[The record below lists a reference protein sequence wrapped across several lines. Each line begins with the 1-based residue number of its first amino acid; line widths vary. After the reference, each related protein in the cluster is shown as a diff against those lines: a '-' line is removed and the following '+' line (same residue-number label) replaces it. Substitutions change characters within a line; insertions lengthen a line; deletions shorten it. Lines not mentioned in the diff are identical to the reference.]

1 MIIKSF
7 ELNKLKL
14 NNYKFYLFYGDNEG
28 LKEEAIEKNIFDQN
42 YQDKIYRY
50 EEKEILD
57 NIDNFFNSI
66 LTKSFFDNEKLIII
80 NRATDKI
87 RETIEGLIEKNP
99 EDIRIIL
106 NSKNLEK
113 KSTLRKLFEKE
124 KSIVCVPFYEDNNQ
138 TLNSIISL
146 FFRNKKIPISQQLIN
161 ILVERSRGDRKN
173 LNNELEKIESFSLN
187 KKNLNIEEIIKLTNL
202 ADNYSASE
210 LVDHSLAKN
219 TRKTVTILSENNYS
233 DEDNIIIIRTLLA
246 KLKRLVKIFELVDE
260 KNNIEQAISA
270 CKPPI
275 FWKDKPLVTQQIQSW
290 EKEHLKNLIYKT
302 NEIELL
308 VKKNSVLAKN
318 ILADF
323 IINNSRKANS

>member
-7 ELNKLKL
+7 ELNKLEL

-28 LKEEAIEKNIFDQN
+28 SKEEAIKNIFEQN
-42 YQDKIYRY
+42 YLDKIYRY

-66 LTKSFFDNEKLIII
+66 LTKSFFDNEKLVII

-87 RETIEGLIEKNP
+87 RDTIEGLIEKNP
-99 EDIRIIL
+99 EDIKIIL

-113 KSTLRKLFEKE
+113 KSTLRKIFEKD
-124 KSIVCVPFYEDNNQ
+124 KSIICVPFYEDNNQ

-161 ILVERSRGDRKN
+161 VLIERSRGDRKN
-173 LNNELEKIESFSLN
+173 LNNELEKIDAYLLN
-187 KKNLNIEEIIKLTNL
+187 KKNLNLEEIIKLTNL
-202 ADNYSASE
+202 AENYNASE

-219 TRKTVTILSENNYS
+219 TRKTVTILNENNYS

-246 KLKRLVKIFELVDE
+246 KLKRLVKIHELVEE
-260 KNNIEQAISA
+260 KNNIEQAVSA
-270 CKPPI
+270 SKPPI
-275 FWKDKPLVTQQIQSW
+275 FWKDKPLVIQQIRSW
-290 EKEHLKNLIYKT
+290 KKEHLKDLIYKT
-302 NEIELL
+302 NDIEFLI
-308 VKKNSVLAKN
+308 KKNSTIAKN
-318 ILADF
+318 ILSDF
-323 IINNSRKANS
+323 IINNSRKTNN

>member
-1 MIIKSF
+1 MILKSF
-7 ELNKLKL
+7 ELTKVKL

-28 LKEEAIEKNIFDQN
+28 LKEENIKNLFEKN
-42 YQDKIYRY
+42 YHDKIHRY
-50 EEKEILD
+50 DEKEILD
-57 NIDNFFNSI
+57 DLNIFFNSV
-66 LTKSFFDNEKLIII
+66 LTKSFFDNQKLIII

-87 RETIEGLIEKNP
+87 SKIIEDLMEKNP
-99 EDIRIIL
+99 EDIQIII

-124 KSIVCVPFYEDNNQ
+124 KAIVCVPFYEDNNQ
-138 TLNSIISL
+138 TLNSIVNL
-146 FFRNKKIPISQQLIN
+146 FFRNKKIPVSQQLIN
-161 ILVERSRGDRKN
+161 ILIERSKGDRKN
-173 LNNELEKIESFSLN
+173 LNNELDKIETYSLN

-233 DEDNIIIIRTLLA
+233 DDDNIIIIRTLLA
-246 KLKRLVKIFELVDE
+246 KLKRLVKIYELIDK

-275 FWKDKPLVTQQIQSW
+275 FWKDKSLVTQQIKSW
-290 EKEHLKNLIYKT
+290 EKDHLINLIYKT

-308 VKKNSVLAKN
+308 VKKNSVPAKN

-323 IINNSRKANS
+323 IINNSKKTSN

>member
-1 MIIKSF
+1 MILKST
-7 ELNKLKL
+7 ELNTLKL
-14 NNYKFYLFYGDNEG
+14 NLYNFYLFYGVNEG
-28 LKEEAIEKNIFDQN
+28 LKEETIKNLFEIN
-42 YQDKIYRY
+42 YLDKIYRY

-57 NIDNFFNSI
+57 NINSFFENV
-66 LTKSFFDNEKLIII
+66 LTKSFFDNKKLIII
-80 NRATDKI
+80 NRVTDKI
-87 RETIEGLIEKNP
+87 RTIIEELIEKNP
-99 EDIRIIL
+99 EDIQIIL

-113 KSTLRKLFEKE
+113 KSTLRKIFEKD

-138 TLNSIISL
+138 TLNSIVNL
-146 FFRNKKIPISQQLIN
+146 FFREKKIPISQQLIN
-161 ILVERSRGDRKN
+161 ILIERSRGDRKN
-173 LNNELEKIESFSLN
+173 LNNELEKIENFSLN
-187 KKNLNIEEIIKLTNL
+187 KKNLNIQEIIKLTNL

-219 TRKTVTILSENNYS
+219 TRKTVTILGENNYS

-246 KLKRLVKIFELVDE
+246 KLKRLLKIYELVDE

-275 FWKDKPLVTQQIQSW
+275 FWKDKLLVTQQIRSW
-290 EKEHLKNLIYKT
+290 KKDHLKNLIYKT

-308 VKKNSVLAKN
+308 IKKNSVLAKN

-323 IINNSRKANS
+323 IINNSKKTNN

>member
-1 MIIKSF
+1 MILKSF
-7 ELNKLKL
+7 ELNKIKL

-28 LKEEAIEKNIFDQN
+28 LKEENIKNLFEKN
-42 YQDKIYRY
+42 YQDKIHRY

-57 NIDNFFNSI
+57 DINIFFNSV

-87 RETIEGLIEKNP
+87 KTIIEELMEKNP
-99 EDIRIIL
+99 EDIQIIL

-124 KSIVCVPFYEDNNQ
+124 KSIVCIPFYEDNNQ

-161 ILVERSRGDRKN
+161 VLVERSRGDRKN
-173 LNNELEKIESFSLN
+173 LNNELEKIENFSLN
-187 KKNLNIEEIIKLTNL
+187 KKNLNIQEIIKLTNL

-246 KLKRLVKIFELVDE
+246 KLKRLVKIYDLIDE

-275 FWKDKPLVTQQIQSW
+275 FWKDKPLVTQQIRSW
-290 EKEHLKNLIYKT
+290 KKDRLEQLIYKT

-323 IINNSRKANS
+323 IINNSKKTNN

>member
-1 MIIKSF
+1 MILKSF
-7 ELNKLKL
+7 ELTKIKL
-14 NNYKFYLFYGDNEG
+14 NSYKFYLFYGDNEG
-28 LKEEAIEKNIFDQN
+28 LKEENIKSLFEKN
-42 YQDKIYRY
+42 YQDKIHKY

-57 NIDNFFNSI
+57 NINIFFNSV
-66 LTKSFFDNEKLIII
+66 LTKSFFDNKKLIII

-87 RETIEGLIEKNP
+87 RTTMEDLMEKNP
-99 EDIRIIL
+99 EDIQIIL

-124 KSIVCVPFYEDNNQ
+124 KSIICVPFYEDNNQ

-146 FFRNKKIPISQQLIN
+146 FFRNKRIPISQQLIN
-161 ILVERSRGDRKN
+161 ILIERSRGDRKN

-187 KKNLNIEEIIKLTNL
+187 KKKLDIEEIIKLSSL
-202 ADNYSASE
+202 ADNYDASE

-246 KLKRLVKIFELVDE
+246 KLKRLVKIYELVDE
-260 KNNIEQAISA
+260 KNNIEQAISM

-275 FWKDKPLVTQQIQSW
+275 FWKDKPLVSQQIQFW
-290 EKEHLKNLIYKT
+290 NKNLLKDLIYKT

-323 IINNSRKANS
+323 IINNSKKTNN

>member
-1 MIIKSF
+1 MILKSF

-14 NNYKFYLFYGDNEG
+14 ENYNFYLFYGDNEG
-28 LKEEAIEKNIFDQN
+28 LKEDTIKSFFVKKYQN
-42 YQDKIYRY
+42 KIHRY

-57 NIDNFFNSI
+57 NIDDFYNNVF
-66 LTKSFFDNEKLIII
+66 TKSFFDNEKLIII
-80 NRATDKI
+80 NRVSDKI
-87 RETIEGLIEKNP
+87 REIIEELIEKKT
-99 EDIRIIL
+99 EDIQFIL

-113 KSTLRKLFEKE
+113 KSTLRKLFEKQ
-124 KSIVCVPFYEDNNQ
+124 KSIVCIPFYEDNNQ

-161 ILVERSRGDRKN
+161 VLVERSRGDRKN
-173 LNNELEKIESFSLN
+173 LNNELEKIENFSLN
-187 KKNLNIEEIIKLTNL
+187 KKNLSIQEIIKLTNL

-219 TRKTVTILSENNYS
+219 TRKTVTILGENNYS

-246 KLKRLVKIFELVDE
+246 KLKRLVKIYELVDE

-275 FWKDKPLVTQQIQSW
+275 FWKDKPLVIQQIRSW
-290 EKEHLKNLIYKT
+290 KKDGLEQLIYKT

-308 VKKNSVLAKN
+308 VKKNSALAKN

-323 IINNSRKANS
+323 IINNSKKTNN

>member
-1 MIIKSF
+1 MILKSF
-7 ELNKLKL
+7 ELAKIKQ

-28 LKEEAIEKNIFDQN
+28 LKEENIKNLFEKNYQN
-42 YQDKIYRY
+42 KIHKY

-57 NIDNFFNSI
+57 NTNNFFNSV

-80 NRATDKI
+80 NRVTDKI
-87 RETIEGLIEKNP
+87 RTTIEDLMEKNL
-99 EDIRIIL
+99 EDIQIIL

-161 ILVERSRGDRKN
+161 VLIERSRGDRKN

-219 TRKTVTILSENNYS
+219 TRKTVTILNENNYS

-246 KLKRLVKIFELVDE
+246 KLKRLVKIYELIDGE
-260 KNNIEQAISA
+260 NNIEQAISM

-275 FWKDKPLVTQQIQSW
+275 FWKDKPLVTQQIRSW
-290 EKEHLKNLIYKT
+290 KKNELKNLIYDS

-308 VKKNSVLAKN
+308 IKKNSSVAKN
-318 ILADF
+318 ILSDF
-323 IINNSRKANS
+323 IISNSKKINN

>member
-7 ELNKLKL
+7 ELNKIKL
-14 NNYKFYLFYGDNEG
+14 NDYKFYLLYGDNEG
-28 LKEEAIEKNIFDQN
+28 LKEETIKSLFEKE
-42 YQDKIYRY
+42 YPDKIQRY

-57 NIDNFFNSI
+57 NINNFFNSV

-80 NRATDKI
+80 NRTTDKI
-87 RETIEGLIEKNP
+87 REIVEELLEKNP
-99 EDIRIIL
+99 EDLKIIL

-113 KSTLRKLFEKE
+113 KSTLRKFFEKE
-124 KSIVCVPFYEDNNQ
+124 KSIICVPFYEDNNQ

-161 ILVERSRGDRKN
+161 ILIERSRGDRKN
-173 LNNELEKIESFSLN
+173 LNNELRKIESYSLN
-187 KKNLNIEEIIKLTNL
+187 KKKINLEEIIKLTNL

-219 TRKTVTILSENNYS
+219 TRKTVTILNENNYS

-246 KLKRLVKIFELVDE
+246 KLKRLVKIYELVDE

-275 FWKDKPLVTQQIQSW
+275 FWKDKPLVAQQIKSW
-290 EKEHLKNLIYKT
+290 NKNNLKNLIYKT

-308 VKKNSVLAKN
+308 IKKNSAIAKN
-318 ILADF
+318 ILSNF
-323 IINNSRKANS
+323 IINNSKKANN

>member
-1 MIIKSF
+1 MIYKSF
-7 ELNKLKL
+7 ELSKIKL
-14 NNYKFYLFYGDNEG
+14 NNHKFYLFYGENEG
-28 LKEEAIEKNIFDQN
+28 LKDETIKNLFEKN
-42 YQDKIYRY
+42 YQDKIQRY

-57 NIDNFFNSI
+57 NIDSFFNGV

-87 RETIEGLIEKNP
+87 STTIEELMEKNP
-99 EDIRIIL
+99 EDIKIIL

-113 KSTLRKLFEKE
+113 KSTLRKFFEKE
-124 KSIVCVPFYEDNNQ
+124 KSIICVPFYEDNNQ

-146 FFRNKKIPISQQLIN
+146 FFRNKRIPISQQLIN
-161 ILVERSRGDRKN
+161 ILIERSRGDRKN

-260 KNNIEQAISA
+260 KNSIEQAISA

-275 FWKDKPLVTQQIQSW
+275 FWKDKPLVTQQILSW
-290 EKEHLKNLIYKT
+290 EKKHLKNLIYKT
-302 NEIELL
+302 TEIELL

-323 IINNSRKANS
+323 IISNSRKANS

>member
-1 MIIKSF
+1 MILKSF

-14 NNYKFYLFYGDNEG
+14 ENYNFYLFYGDNEG
-28 LKEEAIEKNIFDQN
+28 LKEDTIKSFFVKKYQN
-42 YQDKIYRY
+42 KIHRY

-57 NIDNFFNSI
+57 NIDDFYNNVF
-66 LTKSFFDNEKLIII
+66 TKSFFDNEKLIII
-80 NRATDKI
+80 NRVSDKI
-87 RETIEGLIEKNP
+87 REIIEELIEKKT
-99 EDIRIIL
+99 EDIQFIL

-113 KSTLRKLFEKE
+113 KSTLRKLFEKQ
-124 KSIVCVPFYEDNNQ
+124 KSIVCIPFYEDNNQ

-161 ILVERSRGDRKN
+161 VLIERSRGDRKN
-173 LNNELEKIESFSLN
+173 LNNELEKIENFSLN

-219 TRKTVTILSENNYS
+219 TRKTVTILGENNYS

-246 KLKRLVKIFELVDE
+246 KLKRLVKIYELVDE

-275 FWKDKPLVTQQIQSW
+275 FWKDKPLVIQQIRSW
-290 EKEHLKNLIYKT
+290 KKDALEQLIYKT

-323 IINNSRKANS
+323 IINNSKKTNN

>member
-1 MIIKSF
+1 MILKSF

-14 NNYKFYLFYGDNEG
+14 EDYNFYLFYGDNEG
-28 LKEEAIEKNIFDQN
+28 LKEDTIKNFFLKKYQN
-42 YQDKIYRY
+42 KIHRY

-57 NIDNFFNSI
+57 NIDDFYNNVF
-66 LTKSFFDNEKLIII
+66 TKSFFDNEKLIII
-80 NRATDKI
+80 NRVTDKI
-87 RETIEGLIEKNP
+87 REIIEELIEKKT
-99 EDIRIIL
+99 EDIQFIL

-113 KSTLRKLFEKE
+113 KSTLRKLFEKQ
-124 KSIVCVPFYEDNNQ
+124 KSIVCIPFYEDNNQ

-161 ILVERSRGDRKN
+161 VLVERSRGDRKN
-173 LNNELEKIESFSLN
+173 LNNELEKIENFSLN
-187 KKNLNIEEIIKLTNL
+187 KKNLNINEIIKLTNL

-219 TRKTVTILSENNYS
+219 TRKTVTILGENNYS

-246 KLKRLVKIFELVDE
+246 KLKRLVKIYELVDE
-260 KNNIEQAISA
+260 KSNIEQAISA

-275 FWKDKPLVTQQIQSW
+275 FWKDKPLVIQQIRSW
-290 EKEHLKNLIYKT
+290 KKDGLEKLIYKT

-308 VKKNSVLAKN
+308 VKKNSALAKN

-323 IINNSRKANS
+323 IINNSKKTNN

>member
-7 ELNKLKL
+7 ELNKLEL

-28 LKEEAIEKNIFDQN
+28 SKEETIKNLFEKN
-42 YQDKIYRY
+42 YLDKIYRY

-87 RETIEGLIEKNP
+87 RETLEDLIEKNP
-99 EDIRIIL
+99 EDIKIIL

-113 KSTLRKLFEKE
+113 KSTLRKIFEKE
-124 KSIVCVPFYEDNNQ
+124 KSIICVPFYEDNSQ

-146 FFRNKKIPISQQLIN
+146 FFRNKKISISQQLIN
-161 ILVERSRGDRKN
+161 VLIERSRGDRKN
-173 LNNELEKIESFSLN
+173 LNNELEKIEAFLLN
-187 KKNLNIEEIIKLTNL
+187 KKNLNLEEVIRLTNL
-202 ADNYSASE
+202 ADNYNASE

-219 TRKTVTILSENNYS
+219 TRKTVAILNENNYS

-246 KLKRLVKIFELVDE
+246 KLKRLLKIHELVDE
-260 KNNIEQAISA
+260 KNNIEQAVSA
-270 CKPPI
+270 SKPPV
-275 FWKDKPLVTQQIQSW
+275 FWKDKPLVIQQVMSW
-290 EKEHLKNLIYKT
+290 KKEHLKNLIYKT

-308 VKKNSVLAKN
+308 IKKNSTTARN
-318 ILADF
+318 ILSDF
-323 IINNSRKANS
+323 IINNSKKTNN

>member
-1 MIIKSF
+1 MILKSF
-7 ELNKLKL
+7 ELPKIKL

-28 LKEEAIEKNIFDQN
+28 LKEEIIKNLFEKN
-42 YQDKIYRY
+42 YQDKIHRY

-57 NIDNFFNSI
+57 NINTFFNSV
-66 LTKSFFDNEKLIII
+66 LTKSFFDNEKLIIV

-87 RETIEGLIEKNP
+87 RIIIEDLMEKNP
-99 EDIRIIL
+99 EDIQIIL

-124 KSIVCVPFYEDNNQ
+124 KSTVCVPFYEDNNQ

-161 ILVERSRGDRKN
+161 VLVERSRGDRKN
-173 LNNELEKIESFSLN
+173 LNNELEKIENFSLN
-187 KKNLNIEEIIKLTNL
+187 KKNLNIQEIIKLTNL

-210 LVDHSLAKN
+210 LVDYSLAKN
-219 TRKTVTILSENNYS
+219 TRKTVTILGENNYS

-246 KLKRLVKIFELVDE
+246 KLKRLVKIYELVDE

-270 CKPPI
+270 CKPPV
-275 FWKDKPLVTQQIQSW
+275 FWKDKPLVTQQIRSW
-290 EKEHLKNLIYKT
+290 NKNLLKDLIYKT

-323 IINNSRKANS
+323 IINNSKKTNN

>member
-1 MIIKSF
+1 MILKSF

-14 NNYKFYLFYGDNEG
+14 EDYNFYLFYGDNEG
-28 LKEEAIEKNIFDQN
+28 LKEDTIKNFFLKKYQN
-42 YQDKIYRY
+42 KIHRY

-57 NIDNFFNSI
+57 NIDDFYNNVF
-66 LTKSFFDNEKLIII
+66 TKSFFDNEKLIII
-80 NRATDKI
+80 NRVSDKI
-87 RETIEGLIEKNP
+87 REIIEELIEKKT
-99 EDIRIIL
+99 EDIQFIL

-113 KSTLRKLFEKE
+113 KSTLRKLFEKQ
-124 KSIVCVPFYEDNNQ
+124 KSIVCIPFYEDNNQ

-161 ILVERSRGDRKN
+161 VLVERSRGDRKN
-173 LNNELEKIESFSLN
+173 LNNELEKIENFSLN
-187 KKNLNIEEIIKLTNL
+187 KKNLNIQEIIKLTNL

-219 TRKTVTILSENNYS
+219 TRKTVTILGENNYS

-246 KLKRLVKIFELVDE
+246 KLKRLVKIYELVDE

-275 FWKDKPLVTQQIQSW
+275 FWKDKPLVIQQIRSW
-290 EKEHLKNLIYKT
+290 KKDGLEQLIYKT

-308 VKKNSVLAKN
+308 VKKNSALAKN

-323 IINNSRKANS
+323 IINNSKKTNN

>member
-1 MIIKSF
+1 MILKSF

-14 NNYKFYLFYGDNEG
+14 ENYNFYLFYGDNEG
-28 LKEEAIEKNIFDQN
+28 LKEDTIKNFFVKKYQN
-42 YQDKIYRY
+42 KIHRY

-57 NIDNFFNSI
+57 NIDDFYNNVF
-66 LTKSFFDNEKLIII
+66 TKSFFDNEKLIII
-80 NRATDKI
+80 NRVSDKI
-87 RETIEGLIEKNP
+87 REIIEELIEKKT
-99 EDIRIIL
+99 EDIQFIL

-113 KSTLRKLFEKE
+113 KSTLRKLFEKQ
-124 KSIVCVPFYEDNNQ
+124 KSIVCIPFYEDNNQ

-161 ILVERSRGDRKN
+161 VLIERSRGDRKN
-173 LNNELEKIESFSLN
+173 LNNELEKIENFSLN

-219 TRKTVTILSENNYS
+219 TRKTVTILGENNYS

-246 KLKRLVKIFELVDE
+246 KLKRLVKIYELVDE

-275 FWKDKPLVTQQIQSW
+275 FWKDKPLVIQQIRSW
-290 EKEHLKNLIYKT
+290 KKDGLEQLIYKT

-308 VKKNSVLAKN
+308 VKKNSALAKN

-323 IINNSRKANS
+323 IINNSKKTNN

>member
-1 MIIKSF
+1 MIIKKF
-7 ELNKLKL
+7 ELNKIKLK
-14 NNYKFYLFYGDNEG
+14 NYKFYLFYGDNEG
-28 LKEEAIEKNIFDQN
+28 SKEETIKNLFEKNYLN
-42 YQDKIYRY
+42 KIYRY

-57 NIDNFFNSI
+57 NIDIFFNSI

-80 NRATDKI
+80 NRTTDKI
-87 RETIEGLIEKNP
+87 RETIEDLIEKNP
-99 EDIRIIL
+99 EDIKIIL

-113 KSTLRKLFEKE
+113 KSTLRKIFEKE
-124 KSIVCVPFYEDNNQ
+124 KSIICVPFYEDNNQ

-161 ILVERSRGDRKN
+161 ILIERSRGDRKN
-173 LNNELEKIESFSLN
+173 LNNELEKIETFVLT
-187 KKNLNIEEIIKLTNL
+187 KKNLNINEIIRLTNL
-202 ADNYSASE
+202 ADNYSAAE

-246 KLKRLVKIFELVDE
+246 KLKRLVKIYELLDE
-260 KNNIEQAISA
+260 KNNIELAIST

-275 FWKDKPLVTQQIQSW
+275 FWKDKPLIIQQIKSW
-290 EKEHLKNLIYKT
+290 DKNNLKKLIYKT

-308 VKKNSVLAKN
+308 IKKNSTIAKN
-318 ILADF
+318 ILSDF
-323 IINNSRKANS
+323 IINNSKKTNN

>member
-1 MIIKSF
+1 MILKSF
-7 ELNKLKL
+7 ELNKIKL

-28 LKEEAIEKNIFDQN
+28 LKEENIKNLFEKK
-42 YQDKIYRY
+42 YQDKIHRY

-57 NIDNFFNSI
+57 NINIFFNSV
-66 LTKSFFDNEKLIII
+66 LTRSFFDNEKLIII
-80 NRATDKI
+80 NRATDKVRI
-87 RETIEGLIEKNP
+87 IIEDLIEKNP
-99 EDIRIIL
+99 EDIQVIL

-124 KSIVCVPFYEDNNQ
+124 KSVICIPFYEDNNQ

-146 FFRNKKIPISQQLIN
+146 FFRNKKIPVSQQLIN
-161 ILVERSRGDRKN
+161 VLVERSRGDRKN
-173 LNNELEKIESFSLN
+173 LNNELEKIENFSLN
-187 KKNLNIEEIIKLTNL
+187 KKNLNIKEIIKLTNL

-219 TRKTVTILSENNYS
+219 TRKTVTILGENNYS

-246 KLKRLVKIFELVDE
+246 KLKRLVKIYDLVDE

-270 CKPPI
+270 CRPPI
-275 FWKDKPLVTQQIQSW
+275 FWKDKPLVTQQISSW
-290 EKEHLKNLIYKT
+290 KKDGLEQLIYKT

-323 IINNSRKANS
+323 IINNSKKN